1 MLDYLRHLRP
11 FDRFV
16 MVPWLLLFP
25 VFMAWVLSGSI
36 IKGFGPGTFGVVL
49 VTMAAAALF
58 GVILVHR
65 HGDEFPATLSLGLLI
80 AAVTEFILLTVSWN
94 RSALVLMA
102 FVHAAALTFT
112 YIGYLEKKWQAER
125 AADLEREQLQAKIV
139 DGLERNGGVSFS
151 MASCGDSAC
160 YCAAKAKD
168 DARPAFKPKGPNFP
182 MVA

>member
-1 MLDYLRHLRP
+1 MLDFLRHLRP

-25 VFMAWVLSGSI
+25 VFMAWALSGGI
-36 IKGFGPGTFGVVL
+36 IREFGPGTFGVVL

-65 HGDEFPATLSLGLLI
+65 HGDEFPATITLGLLC
-80 AAVTEFILLTVSWN
+80 AAVTEFILLAVSWN
-94 RSALVLMA
+94 RSALVLIA
-102 FVHAAALTFT
+102 FVHAAAFT
-112 YIGYLEKKWQAER
+112 YTFVGYLEKKWQAEM
-125 AADLEREQLQAKIV
+125 AADAALADVDLER
-139 DGLERNGGVSFS
+139 DGVVTFS

-160 YCAAKAKD
+160 YCAQADTK
-168 DARPAFKPKGPNFP
+168 PTFKPKGPNFP